1 MKKKKILISLLLC
14 LSSNSLF
21 ANATDDTNDYVI
33 VKPNENIKSVISRL
47 GNKKNITYEVYFEDF
62 KLKNSKDLKISN
74 VNELIDYVKNT
85 NGYDITAENKN
96 KSKYQNKLP
105 ISLSSLNVPKKEVP
119 KEISKEVPKED
130 KTASIVNFNQLYV
143 FINESKEPTRD
154 IVDFGSNK
162 KDDVKSENTNL
173 KNSQD
178 LAKATDVN
186 FLKNKIF
193 ELAQSNNKID
203 LLFLKE
209 RLREINDLETAKKLI
224 KELERI

>member
-119 KEISKEVPKED
+119 KEIPKEVPKED

-203 LLFLKE
+203 LLFLRE

>member
-119 KEISKEVPKED
+119 KEIPKEVPKED

-143 FINESKEPTRD
+143 FINESKETSRD

-203 LLFLKE
+203 LLFLRE